1 MYDAVV
7 VGARCAGASIAML
20 LARQGH
26 RILMI
31 DKDSRGTDMTHSTHF
46 VQPIA
51 VSKLRKWGLLP
62 ALEAVCPAFDSYSL
76 DFGVAH
82 VIGMPPAVDG
92 DSRAFCPRRDVL
104 DPILVEGA
112 ELAGVEYQPD
122 IKVVGLLRNSEGI
135 AGVTTVNAADIHRDI
150 RSRIVIGADGPGSTV
165 AKEVDAE
172 QYHEAPAQQATVWGY
187 WSGVSSTALEMYFSP
202 GRAVYSGP
210 TSGNET
216 LVGVNWVIDDFKENR
231 SDIETNYFEVVEKL
245 APALAAQMKVG
256 RLSTRLRIGSTRNF
270 LRIPY
275 GPGWALVGD
284 AGHKKD
290 PCTAQGITDA
300 FIDADDCATVIDNG
314 LRNPDQLMTGLAEWH
329 RKRDARLIPF
339 HEMTIQMAK
348 FRAPDDDEIALYRA
362 LEGNREA
369 TTQFL
374 GLITGATNPNEF
386 FAPLNIRSIINGYA
400 P

>member
-1 MYDAVV
+1 MYDVVV

-31 DKDSRGTDMTHSTHF
+31 DKESRGTDMAHSTHF

-62 ALEAVCPAFDSYSL
+62 ALEAVCPAIDSYSV

-82 VIGMPPAVDG
+82 VIGMPPAADG
-92 DSRAFCPRRDVL
+92 YSRTFCPRRDVL

-112 ELAGVEYQPD
+112 ESAGVEYQPD
-122 IKVVGLLRNSEGI
+122 IKVVSLLRDSESVT
-135 AGVTTVNAADIHRDI
+135 GVATVNSAGIHRDI
-150 RSRIVIGADGPGSTV
+150 QSRIVIGADGPGSTV
-165 AKEVDAE
+165 AKQVNAE
-172 QYHEAPAQQATVWGY
+172 EYHEAPVQQATVWGY
-187 WSGVSSTALEMYFSP
+187 WSGVSSTDLEMHFSP

-210 TSGNET
+210 TSGGAT
-216 LVGVNWVIDDFKENR
+216 LIGVNWIIDDFKEKR
-231 SDIETNYFEVVEKL
+231 RDIETNYFEVVEKL
-245 APALAAQMKVG
+245 APALAAQMKAG
-256 RLSTRLRIGSTRNF
+256 RLTTPLRIGSTRNF
-270 LRIPY
+270 LRVPY
-275 GPGWALVGD
+275 GPGWVLVGD

-300 FIDADDCATVIDNG
+300 FIDADECATVIDSG
-314 LRNPDQLMTGLAEWH
+314 LRNPSELMTGLAEWH
-329 RKRDARLIPF
+329 RKRDARLIPL

-374 GLITGATNPNEF
+374 GLITGATDPNEF
-386 FAPLNIRSIINGYA
+386 FAPINISSIINGSA
-400 P
+400 A